1 MGCLEIDCQRW
12 LSLKVD
18 YLSLWVISACR
29 PSQSGLYESG
39 LSLQLANDICMLC
52 QTRVS
57 QSGLYQSGRSLWMAK
72 YNYLCYL
79 KLLGVSEWVVSE
91 CVVSLD
97 G

>member
-1 MGCLEIDCQRW
+1 M
-12 LSLKVD
+12 
-18 YLSLWVISACR
+18 
-29 PSQSGLYESG
+29 
-39 LSLQLANDICMLC
+39 ANDICMLC

-57 QSGLYQSGRSLWMAK
+57 QSGLYQSGRSLWIAK